1 MGFWGQVLESVVP
14 LGFFLPAGGWSCL
27 LEILTSRG
35 GEAEAGVLRE
45 MEMLSGPGQVRS
57 MDSGIPPIGSQS
69 RSCYL
74 VVMLTQKN
82 NLHSGLGFFRVE
94 GEDKVPISQNSLN
107 SFF

>member
-45 MEMLSGPGQVRS
+45 MEMEI
-57 MDSGIPPIGSQS
+57 DSSLAVKNIFSRTHRFSQGYSQS
-69 RSCYL
+69 PEGCSFRKLRKIINFPAL
-74 VVMLTQKN
+74 V
-82 NLHSGLGFFRVE
+82 S
-94 GEDKVPISQNSLN
+94 
-107 SFF
+107 